1 MFNLFI
7 MSFCSCSSILSYI
20 LMMTYSVNLILPV
33 VSSKE
38 NFIYQLHSYF
48 PTHFLWHTGFFLNYS
63 CLFAS
68 FLVSSW
74 FESITLSYLSY
85 FITYFWYFIELKT
98 FSLFSFYIPQYIFLK
113 NVFFFC
119 ICSTDFC
126 SHYIF
131 FFLPYIQTKMLAIF
145 RLYIFTLVFLLVR
158 KVAVWTS
165 SLTLNC
171 SVIWLSII
179 CVYSYWHFC
188 QAGWHHTLPGV
199 SWSFTG
205 LFFLSLT
212 SGLCDSYSSW
222 PLHLFFPV
230 SKPL

>member
-1 MFNLFI
+1 M
-7 MSFCSCSSILSYI
+7 
-20 LMMTYSVNLILPV
+20 
-33 VSSKE
+33 
-38 NFIYQLHSYF
+38 
-48 PTHFLWHTGFFLNYS
+48 
-63 CLFAS
+63 FAS

-113 NVFFFC
+113 NVFFSC
-119 ICSTDFC
+119 ICSTVFC
-126 SHYIF
+126 SHYTFF
-131 FFLPYIQTKMLAIF
+131 FFLPYIQTKMAIF

-188 QAGWHHTLPGV
+188 QAVWRHTLR
-199 SWSFTG
+199 
-205 LFFLSLT
+205 
-212 SGLCDSYSSW
+212 C
-222 PLHLFFPV
+222 
-230 SKPL
+230 